1 MKMDLQADMNWI
13 ISELKNVKDP
23 DLIQAFKN
31 MLKDRNKQYQRA
43 NTDQYNSEVKE
54 AEEKIS
60 KGEFVTH
67 EQMLKELDR
76 W

>member
-1 MKMDLQADMNWI
+1 MDLQADMNWI

-31 MLKDRNKQYQRA
+31 MLKHRNKQYQRVS
-43 NTDQYNSEVKE
+43 TDQYNSEVKE
-54 AEEKIS
+54 AEEQIS
-60 KGEFVTH
+60 KDKFVTH